1 MKKTEINYPTQEW
14 LDNWVDKYID
24 KNPNEKITDF
34 KALEEKATE
43 EWWDNEIDHNRPT
56 PFDLTPEQQK
66 IAKEATK
73 TGTRKTPTNYKFD
86 KKTRPK
92 DAEKVEF
99 MEKLNNFVKNFTENC
114 EIVNVGQQ
122 ISFNIGENMYSL
134 KLVKHRKATK

>member
-14 LDNWVDKYID
+14 LDNWIDKYID

-34 KALEEKATE
+34 KALEEKSTE

-66 IAKEATK
+66 VAKEATK
-73 TGTRKTPTNYKFD
+73 TGTRKTPTNYKFE
-86 KKTRPK
+86 KKKRPK

-99 MEKLNNFVKNFTENC
+99 L
-114 EIVNVGQQ
+114 
-122 ISFNIGENMYSL
+122 
-134 KLVKHRKATK
+134 